1 MLSIASSQTVGDEW
15 FSLVVD
21 REIETLRLM
30 NDSWMMN
37 IYFIGEGFTNSPPFL
52 SFERVSFPYPV

>member
-1 MLSIASSQTVGDEW
+1 VLSIASSQTVGDEW

-37 IYFIGEGFTNSPPFL
+37 IYRGGVHKFPSPS
-52 SFERVSFPYPV
+52 SFEWVSFALSV